1 MNADNSEPESLHKAH
16 KKVCVTGST
25 GLVGSAL
32 VTSLLR
38 DGVNVTC
45 LVRDRA
51 QVGPGQ
57 VYWDPAKDTLDA
69 RELEGIDAVV
79 HLAGAG
85 IADGR
90 WTKARKQL
98 LVESRVR
105 STALLA
111 TAIASCERK
120 PSVLVSASGVGFYGN
135 QPDNAVDEQSPK
147 GEGFLADVCA
157 KWEAATVPA
166 SEAGV
171 RVVRAR
177 FGLVMSLAGGALPKM
192 LKPIRAGVGGH
203 LGTGKQFV
211 PWVTLHDAVS
221 ALRFAIA
228 EPTLAGAVNV
238 VAPEPCTNREMT
250 LKIAKACGRRTLMPV
265 PAFALRVG
273 LGEMAEELLLSGA
286 NVRPRV
292 LERAG
297 FRFDDPR
304 LEDALSELLQG
315 ATAA

>member
-1 MNADNSEPESLHKAH
+1 
-16 KKVCVTGST
+16 VTGST

-32 VTSLLR
+32 VASLLR
-38 DGVNVTC
+38 DGVHVTC
-45 LVRDRA
+45 LVRDRE
-51 QVGPGQ
+51 QVGPGRA
-57 VYWDPAKDTLDA
+57 YWNPEKGELDA
-69 RELEGIDAVV
+69 RELEGFDAVV

-90 WTKARKQL
+90 WTKARKRIL
-98 LVESRVR
+98 LESRVR

-111 TAIASCERK
+111 NAIASCENK
-120 PSVLVSASGVGFYGN
+120 PGVLVSASGVGFYGN

-147 GEGFLADVCA
+147 GDGFLAEVCA
-157 KWEAATVPA
+157 QWEAATTPA

-177 FGLVMSLAGGALPKM
+177 FGLVMSLEGGALPKM
-192 LKPIRAGVGGH
+192 LRPIRAGVGGH

-221 ALRFAIA
+221 ALRFAID
-228 EPTLAGAVNV
+228 EPTLAGNVNV

-265 PAFALRVG
+265 PAFALRAG